1 MDRRTLLISLAT
13 PAVLPALPTHA
24 AALDSAADLRQ
35 ISYPVFGGQEDSF
48 RHYCIEVL
56 KLAVEHC
63 GVSYQLKP
71 VLQPVGQGRAIRQL
85 STGEGPLNMLWSMTS
100 AERERDL
107 LPLRFPLDRG
117 LMGWRLLLVR
127 KSEQQRFAQIR
138 SLEALSALT
147 AVQMHDWPDTQIL
160 RANGLQVGTGS
171 SYENLFAMVQH
182 GRTDYFP
189 RSVLEINDDLARY
202 GGSHG
207 LAIAPGLLLS
217 YPTAFYFFVSPR
229 EPALAR
235 DLSLGLE
242 RIISNGSW
250 RALFLQQMRRQ
261 FKALKLQE
269 RQVLVLRN
277 PLLPAATPLQRA
289 ELWEEPG
296 RLAL

>member
-1 MDRRTLLISLAT
+1 MDRRTLLISLAS
-13 PAVLPALPTHA
+13 PAVLPSHSAVA
-24 AALDSAADLRQ
+24 GSAAESRQ

-85 STGEGPLNMLWSMTS
+85 SAGEGPLNILWSMTS

-127 KSEQQRFAQIR
+127 KAEQQRFAQIR
-138 SLEALSALT
+138 SLEELRGLT

-171 SYENLFAMVQH
+171 SYENLFAMLQH

-189 RSVLEINDDLARY
+189 RSVLEIAEDLERF
-202 GGSHG
+202 GTRHD
-207 LAIAPGLLLS
+207 LAIAPGLLLR

-229 EPALAR
+229 EPALAK

-250 RALFLQQMRRQ
+250 RALFLQHMRRQ
-261 FKALKLQE
+261 SKALKLPE
-269 RQVLVLRN
+269 RQVLALRN
-277 PLLPAATPLQRA
+277 PLLPAATPLQRT

-296 RLAL
+296 RLGA